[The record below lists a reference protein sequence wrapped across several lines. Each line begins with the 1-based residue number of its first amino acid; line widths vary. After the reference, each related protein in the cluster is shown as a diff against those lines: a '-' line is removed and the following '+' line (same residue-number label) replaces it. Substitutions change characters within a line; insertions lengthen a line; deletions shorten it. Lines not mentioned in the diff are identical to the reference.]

1 MPAPMEA
8 AMSRLSQRLLQWFF
22 IFGLLA
28 LVLTCLVLAGCTTM
42 EEQQSKRRWRE
53 ADERYAR
60 CSKALSANP
69 SLDYQ
74 KCVALRARE
83 ALGG

>member
-42 EEQQSKRRWRE
+42 EEQQKQASV
-53 ADERYAR
+53 AR
-60 CSKALSANP
+60 
-69 SLDYQ
+69 
-74 KCVALRARE
+74 
-83 ALGG
+83 GG